1 MSKLTL
7 KRRTFGLFAVSM
19 MAATGIMASN
29 SPARAVDFS
38 GKRITIV
45 VPFNE
50 GGGTDSY
57 TRFLQPYFQ
66 KYLPG
71 NPKILVL
78 NKSGAGGILGGNYFE
93 SKAKPDG
100 TWVFALSTST
110 ISNFALGDPRVKFKL
125 NEFIPII
132 LSPRSTMQYVL
143 KDVGIQDISTL
154 KGKIEKMRSMT
165 PEQLVFGGKTPTS
178 AGLSLR
184 VGLNLLGIKT
194 KDIWGMK
201 GNGPMALAFERGEFT
216 VNFDNSLS
224 YKNNRK
230 KLIEDGIAVPLYT
243 FGIYNAEGKFV
254 RDPTW
259 PDVPIWQEAYKAIH
273 GKAPSGASYEAYK
286 SLFHMLVTMS
296 KSWNLPADT
305 PKDVVEAWR
314 NAARMMLKDADF
326 ISKKAKIFG
335 EYPQTISDQALQ
347 VRDSATNISPEAKSW
362 LRPYLKKN
370 HDIDLE

>member
-1 MSKLTL
+1 M
-7 KRRTFGLFAVSM
+7 KRNISRRRASLLL
-19 MAATGIMASN
+19 AASAMVAAGALAA
-29 SPARAVDFS
+29 PAQAVDFS
-38 GKRITIV
+38 GQRITIV

-71 NPKILVL
+71 KPKIVVL
-78 NKSGAGGILGGNYFE
+78 NKSGAGGILGGNYFA

-132 LSPRSTMQYVL
+132 LSPRSTMQYVRKEL
-143 KDVGIQDISTL
+143 GIQDIPSL
-154 KGKIEKMRSMT
+154 KGKIEKLQAMK

-216 VNFDNSLS
+216 INFDNSLS
-224 YKNNRK
+224 FKNNRR

-243 FGIYNAEGKFV
+243 FGVFNSAGEFV

-259 PDVPIWQEAYKAIH
+259 PDVPIWQEAYQAIH
-273 GKAPSGASYEAYK
+273 GKAPSGPSYEAYK

-296 KSWNLPADT
+296 KSWNLPAGT
-305 PKDVVEAWR
+305 PDDIVEAYR
-314 NAARMMLKDADF
+314 NAARMMLKDPDF
-326 ISKKAKIFG
+326 LKKKAKIFG
-335 EYPQTISDQALQ
+335 AYPQTIGDQTFAI
-347 VRDSATNISPEAKSW
+347 RDMATTISPVAKDW
-362 LRPYLKKN
+362 LRPYLKAN
-370 HDIDLE
+370 HDIDLK